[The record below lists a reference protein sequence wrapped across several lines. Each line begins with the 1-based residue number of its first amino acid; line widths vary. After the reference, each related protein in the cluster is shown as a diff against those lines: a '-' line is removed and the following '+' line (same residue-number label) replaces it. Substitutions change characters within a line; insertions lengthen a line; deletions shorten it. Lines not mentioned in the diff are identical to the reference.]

1 MSSKRRGFSSF
12 KLSNLLSRFGTTLR
26 RSARWKSRL
35 KRFPSV
41 QSARPAQRN
50 GTERRGTDQTGQTRG
65 EAALTDQ
72 FSIITTLVTGFGLA
86 LVFGWLAERFLK
98 TPTLVGYII
107 AGVSVGLFPLLPN
120 VDRVVT
126 EQFAEIGV
134 MLLMFGV
141 GLHFSVADLVKV
153 KGVAVTGAML
163 QMAASGAAGTAV
175 ALLAWDWALP
185 NAIVFGMTL
194 SCASTVVVMK
204 ALELHKLSV
213 TPSGQVAIGWLV
225 VQDLVTV
232 FIMVCLP
239 LVAQVTQGEGPVD
252 PRLIV
257 ISLSKT
263 LLGVAVFV
271 AGMLIVGKRL
281 FPWILQRVAL
291 SGSRELFTLCVLA
304 IAIGIAYG
312 AGAIF
317 NVSYALGAFFAG
329 MVMRESSFAHRA
341 ARNCLPL
348 QDAFSVLFFIS
359 VGLMLDPY
367 VFVNEPW
374 AVIAVMLI
382 IMCITS
388 SVTAALVLLLGWPL
402 DTALVMGACVSQLG
416 EFSFILCGQGIA
428 LGIATPGTMSIV
440 VAASIL
446 TIALNPLMFTAIPH
460 VRKLLVSRRP
470 FFARMAERVS
480 PLASVEPKT
489 IKGHVLI
496 AGVNEVVL
504 ALLPRLEARGIDF
517 TCFVMSDTTAAVVDS
532 YKHGSAIVGNPSD
545 PALLVQGHLVDA
557 EVLVLPSSDM
567 VLNKTV
573 FAAARELKHDCRII
587 VRVAS
592 PENLR
597 AVPSDEHT
605 RILND
610 TQIASESL
618 GEAVADVFGIGAQVR
633 HEKAVARGEAT
644 NDIDEDEGAAIIAQ
658 ARAEAAASAARHA
671 ARNPSRRSIFDGIRE
686 KMAKR
691 REEKA
696 RAKAAVKAAQATQA
710 AEGGEAADAAFDA
723 SAVPEAQK
731 PSFFSG
737 MKDKIVGL
745 RVKQRIADLKVKEKI
760 ADLNVKE
767 KLDNLN
773 VKERIENLDVK
784 GRIERLDVKG
794 RIENLNLKDKMD
806 KIKGVDYKK
815 WMPSFGKSAAAGAAG
830 AAAAEAAQTAEAA
843 EKAETAEAA
852 QPVQAESAAPAAAPV
867 DIQPEVVQPESAVE
881 EERTTEVQ
889 AAVVSEP
896 SVKDVPASDAPAD
909 APAEA
914 ASEEAKPAVT
924 DDVKKTE
931 Q

>member
-1 MSSKRRGFSSF
+1 M
-12 KLSNLLSRFGTTLR
+12 
-26 RSARWKSRL
+26 
-35 KRFPSV
+35 
-41 QSARPAQRN
+41 
-50 GTERRGTDQTGQTRG
+50 
-65 EAALTDQ
+65 TDQ

-428 LGIATPGTMSIV
+428 LGIATSGTMSIV

-460 VRKLLVSRRP
+460 VRNLLVSRRP

-587 VRVAS
+587 VRVAN

-644 NDIDEDEGAAIIAQ
+644 NDVDEDEGAVLIAQ

-671 ARNPSRRSIFDGIRE
+671 ARNTSRRSIFDGIRE

-889 AAVVSEP
+889 AVVVSEP

>member
-1 MSSKRRGFSSF
+1 M
-12 KLSNLLSRFGTTLR
+12 
-26 RSARWKSRL
+26 
-35 KRFPSV
+35 
-41 QSARPAQRN
+41 
-50 GTERRGTDQTGQTRG
+50 
-65 EAALTDQ
+65 TDQ

-428 LGIATPGTMSIV
+428 LGIATSGTMSIV

-460 VRKLLVSRRP
+460 VRNLLVSRRP

-587 VRVAS
+587 VRVAN

-644 NDIDEDEGAAIIAQ
+644 NDVDEDEGAAIIAQ

-671 ARNPSRRSIFDGIRE
+671 ARNTSRRSIFDGIRE

-843 EKAETAEAA
+843 EKAETAEVA

>member
-1 MSSKRRGFSSF
+1 
-12 KLSNLLSRFGTTLR
+12 
-26 RSARWKSRL
+26 
-35 KRFPSV
+35 
-41 QSARPAQRN
+41 
-50 GTERRGTDQTGQTRG
+50 
-65 EAALTDQ
+65 LTDQ

-428 LGIATPGTMSIV
+428 LGIATSGTMSIV

-460 VRKLLVSRRP
+460 VRNLLVSRRP

-496 AGVNEVVL
+496 ASVNEVVL

-587 VRVAS
+587 VRVAN

-644 NDIDEDEGAAIIAQ
+644 NDVDEDEGAAIIAQ

-671 ARNPSRRSIFDGIRE
+671 ARNTSRRSIFDGIRE

>member
-1 MSSKRRGFSSF
+1 M
-12 KLSNLLSRFGTTLR
+12 
-26 RSARWKSRL
+26 
-35 KRFPSV
+35 
-41 QSARPAQRN
+41 
-50 GTERRGTDQTGQTRG
+50 
-65 EAALTDQ
+65 TDQ

-98 TPTLVGYII
+98 TPALVGYII

-263 LLGVAVFV
+263 LLSVAVFV
-271 AGMLIVGKRL
+271 AGMFIVGKRL

-644 NDIDEDEGAAIIAQ
+644 NDVDEDEGAVLIAQ

-671 ARNPSRRSIFDGIRE
+671 ARNASRHSILDGIRE

-696 RAKAAVKAAQATQA
+696 RAKAAAQAAQAA
-710 AEGGEAADAAFDA
+710 
-723 SAVPEAQK
+723 EAQK
-731 PSFFSG
+731 PSFSSG

-745 RVKQRIADLKVKEKI
+745 SVKQRIADLKVKEKI

-767 KLDNLN
+767 KID
-773 VKERIENLDVK
+773 NLDVK
-784 GRIERLDVKG
+784 GRIEKLD
-794 RIENLNLKDKMD
+794 LKDKMD

-815 WMPSFGKSAAAGAAG
+815 WMPSFGKSAAAGTAVD
-830 AAAAEAAQTAEAA
+830 EAAQTAEAA
-843 EKAETAEAA
+843 EVAETAK
-852 QPVQAESAAPAAAPV
+852 PVQAESAAPA
-867 DIQPEVVQPESAVE
+867 VVQPEAAQSKITVE
-881 EERTTEVQ
+881 EARASVPEIPVVE
-889 AAVVSEP
+889 AVVSEA
-896 SVKDVPASDAPAD
+896 SVKDVSEAD
-909 APAEA
+909 AS
-914 ASEEAKPAVT
+914 SEEAT
-924 DDVKKTE
+924 DGGHKGE
-931 Q
+931 

>member
-1 MSSKRRGFSSF
+1 M
-12 KLSNLLSRFGTTLR
+12 
-26 RSARWKSRL
+26 
-35 KRFPSV
+35 
-41 QSARPAQRN
+41 
-50 GTERRGTDQTGQTRG
+50 
-65 EAALTDQ
+65 TDQ

-428 LGIATPGTMSIV
+428 LGIATSGTMSIV

-460 VRKLLVSRRP
+460 VRNLLVSRRP

-587 VRVAS
+587 VRVAN

-644 NDIDEDEGAAIIAQ
+644 NDVDEDEGAAIIAQ

-671 ARNPSRRSIFDGIRE
+671 ARNTSRRSIFDGIRE

>member
-1 MSSKRRGFSSF
+1 M
-12 KLSNLLSRFGTTLR
+12 
-26 RSARWKSRL
+26 
-35 KRFPSV
+35 
-41 QSARPAQRN
+41 
-50 GTERRGTDQTGQTRG
+50 
-65 EAALTDQ
+65 TDQ

-98 TPTLVGYII
+98 TPTLVGYTI

-428 LGIATPGTMSIV
+428 LGIATSGTMSIV

-460 VRKLLVSRRP
+460 VRNLLVSRRP

-496 AGVNEVVL
+496 ASVNEVVL

-587 VRVAS
+587 VRVAN

-644 NDIDEDEGAAIIAQ
+644 NDVDEDEGAAIIAQ

-671 ARNPSRRSIFDGIRE
+671 ARNTSRRSIFDGIRE

>member
-1 MSSKRRGFSSF
+1 M
-12 KLSNLLSRFGTTLR
+12 
-26 RSARWKSRL
+26 
-35 KRFPSV
+35 
-41 QSARPAQRN
+41 
-50 GTERRGTDQTGQTRG
+50 
-65 EAALTDQ
+65 TDQ

-460 VRKLLVSRRP
+460 VRNLLVSRRP

-587 VRVAS
+587 VRVAN

-644 NDIDEDEGAAIIAQ
+644 NDVDEDEGAAIIAQ

-671 ARNPSRRSIFDGIRE
+671 ARNTSRRSIFDGIRE

-760 ADLNVKE
+760 AD
-767 KLDNLN
+767 LN

-889 AAVVSEP
+889 VAVVSEP

>member
-1 MSSKRRGFSSF
+1 M
-12 KLSNLLSRFGTTLR
+12 
-26 RSARWKSRL
+26 
-35 KRFPSV
+35 
-41 QSARPAQRN
+41 
-50 GTERRGTDQTGQTRG
+50 
-65 EAALTDQ
+65 TDQ

-428 LGIATPGTMSIV
+428 LGIATSGTMSIV

-460 VRKLLVSRRP
+460 VRNLLVSRRP

-587 VRVAS
+587 VRVAN

-644 NDIDEDEGAAIIAQ
+644 NDVDEDEGAAIIAQ

-671 ARNPSRRSIFDGIRE
+671 ARNTSRRSIFYGIRE

-767 KLDNLN
+767 
-773 VKERIENLDVK
+773 RIENLDVK
-784 GRIERLDVKG
+784 SRIERLDVKG

-852 QPVQAESAAPAAAPV
+852 QPVQAESAAPTAAPV
-867 DIQPEVVQPESAVE
+867 DVQPEVVQPESAVE

>member
-1 MSSKRRGFSSF
+1 M
-12 KLSNLLSRFGTTLR
+12 
-26 RSARWKSRL
+26 
-35 KRFPSV
+35 
-41 QSARPAQRN
+41 
-50 GTERRGTDQTGQTRG
+50 
-65 EAALTDQ
+65 TDQ

-98 TPTLVGYII
+98 TPALVGYII

-204 ALELHKLSV
+204 ALELRKLSV

-239 LVAQVTQGEGPVD
+239 LVAEVTQGEGPVD

-263 LLGVAVFV
+263 LLSVAVFV
-271 AGMLIVGKRL
+271 AGMFIVGKRL

-460 VRKLLVSRRP
+460 VRNLLVSRRP

-597 AVPSDEHT
+597 VVPSDEHT

-644 NDIDEDEGAAIIAQ
+644 NDVDEDEGAVLIAQ

-671 ARNPSRRSIFDGIRE
+671 ARNASRHSIFDGIRE

-696 RAKAAVKAAQATQA
+696 RAKAAAQAAQAA
-710 AEGGEAADAAFDA
+710 
-723 SAVPEAQK
+723 EAQK
-731 PSFFSG
+731 PSFSSG

-745 RVKQRIADLKVKEKI
+745 SVKQRIADLKVKEKI

-767 KLDNLN
+767 KID
-773 VKERIENLDVK
+773 NLDVK
-784 GRIERLDVKG
+784 GRIEKLD
-794 RIENLNLKDKMD
+794 LKDKMD

-815 WMPSFGKSAAAGAAG
+815 WMPSFGKSAAAGTAV
-830 AAAAEAAQTAEAA
+830 AEAAQTAEAA
-843 EKAETAEAA
+843 EVAETAK
-852 QPVQAESAAPAAAPV
+852 PVQAESAAPA
-867 DIQPEVVQPESAVE
+867 VVQPEAAQSKIAVE
-881 EERTTEVQ
+881 EARASVPEIPVVE
-889 AAVVSEP
+889 AVVSEA
-896 SVKDVPASDAPAD
+896 SVKDVSEAD
-909 APAEA
+909 AS
-914 ASEEAKPAVT
+914 SEEAT
-924 DDVKKTE
+924 DGGHKGE
-931 Q
+931 

>member
-1 MSSKRRGFSSF
+1 M
-12 KLSNLLSRFGTTLR
+12 
-26 RSARWKSRL
+26 
-35 KRFPSV
+35 
-41 QSARPAQRN
+41 
-50 GTERRGTDQTGQTRG
+50 
-65 EAALTDQ
+65 TDQ

-213 TPSGQVAIGWLV
+213 TPSGQLAIGWLV

-428 LGIATPGTMSIV
+428 LGIATSGTMSIV

-460 VRKLLVSRRP
+460 VRNLLVSRRP

-587 VRVAS
+587 VRVAN

-644 NDIDEDEGAAIIAQ
+644 NDVDEDEGAAIIAQ

-671 ARNPSRRSIFDGIRE
+671 ARNTSRRSIFDGIRE

>member
-1 MSSKRRGFSSF
+1 M
-12 KLSNLLSRFGTTLR
+12 
-26 RSARWKSRL
+26 
-35 KRFPSV
+35 
-41 QSARPAQRN
+41 
-50 GTERRGTDQTGQTRG
+50 
-65 EAALTDQ
+65 TDQ

-204 ALELHKLSV
+204 ALELRKLSV

-428 LGIATPGTMSIV
+428 LGIATSGTMSIV

-460 VRKLLVSRRP
+460 VRNLLVSRRP

-587 VRVAS
+587 VRVAN

-644 NDIDEDEGAAIIAQ
+644 NDVDEDEGAAIIAQ

-671 ARNPSRRSIFDGIRE
+671 ARNTSRRSIFDGIRE

-760 ADLNVKE
+760 AD
-767 KLDNLN
+767 LN

-867 DIQPEVVQPESAVE
+867 DIQPESAVE

>member
-1 MSSKRRGFSSF
+1 M
-12 KLSNLLSRFGTTLR
+12 
-26 RSARWKSRL
+26 
-35 KRFPSV
+35 
-41 QSARPAQRN
+41 
-50 GTERRGTDQTGQTRG
+50 
-65 EAALTDQ
+65 TDQ

-428 LGIATPGTMSIV
+428 LGIATSGTMSIV

-460 VRKLLVSRRP
+460 VRNLLVSRRP

-644 NDIDEDEGAAIIAQ
+644 NDVDEDEGAAIIAQ

-671 ARNPSRRSIFDGIRE
+671 ARNASRHSIFDGIRE

-696 RAKAAVKAAQATQA
+696 RAKAAVKAAKAAQAVEA
-710 AEGGEAADAAFDA
+710 GDAGVAGEAASDA
-723 SAVPEAQK
+723 SAAPEAQK

-737 MKDKIVGL
+737 MKDRIIGL

-760 ADLNVKE
+760 
-767 KLDNLN
+767 
-773 VKERIENLDVK
+773 ENLDVK
-784 GRIERLDVKG
+784 GRIERLDVKS

-867 DIQPEVVQPESAVE
+867 DVQPEVVQSEAAQSESTVE

-889 AAVVSEP
+889 APAVSES

-909 APAEA
+909 ASAEA
-914 ASEEAKPAVT
+914 ASEEAKPALT
-924 DDVKKTE
+924 DDLKKTE

>member
-1 MSSKRRGFSSF
+1 M
-12 KLSNLLSRFGTTLR
+12 
-26 RSARWKSRL
+26 
-35 KRFPSV
+35 
-41 QSARPAQRN
+41 
-50 GTERRGTDQTGQTRG
+50 
-65 EAALTDQ
+65 TDQ

-98 TPTLVGYII
+98 TPALVGYII

-163 QMAASGAAGTAV
+163 QMAASGAAGTVV
-175 ALLAWDWALP
+175 ALLAWDWVLP

-204 ALELHKLSV
+204 ALELRKLSV

-263 LLGVAVFV
+263 LLSVAVFV
-271 AGMLIVGKRL
+271 AGMFIVGKRL

-382 IMCITS
+382 IICITS

-460 VRKLLVSRRP
+460 VRNLLVSRRP

-644 NDIDEDEGAAIIAQ
+644 NDVDEDEGAVLIAQ

-671 ARNPSRRSIFDGIRE
+671 ARNASRHSILDGIRE

-696 RAKAAVKAAQATQA
+696 RAKAAAQAAQA
-710 AEGGEAADAAFDA
+710 G
-723 SAVPEAQK
+723 EAQK
-731 PSFFSG
+731 PSFSSG

-745 RVKQRIADLKVKEKI
+745 SVKQRIADLKVKEKI

-767 KLDNLN
+767 KID
-773 VKERIENLDVK
+773 NLDVK
-784 GRIERLDVKG
+784 GRIEKLD
-794 RIENLNLKDKMD
+794 LKDKMD

-815 WMPSFGKSAAAGAAG
+815 WMPSFGKSAAAGTAV
-830 AAAAEAAQTAEAA
+830 AEAAQTAEAA
-843 EKAETAEAA
+843 EVAETAK
-852 QPVQAESAAPAAAPV
+852 PVQAESAAPA
-867 DIQPEVVQPESAVE
+867 VVQSEAAQSKIAVE
-881 EERTTEVQ
+881 EARASVPEIPVVE
-889 AAVVSEP
+889 AVVSEA
-896 SVKDVPASDAPAD
+896 SVKDVSEAD
-909 APAEA
+909 AS
-914 ASEEAKPAVT
+914 SEEAT
-924 DDVKKTE
+924 DGGHKGE
-931 Q
+931 

>member
-1 MSSKRRGFSSF
+1 M
-12 KLSNLLSRFGTTLR
+12 
-26 RSARWKSRL
+26 
-35 KRFPSV
+35 
-41 QSARPAQRN
+41 
-50 GTERRGTDQTGQTRG
+50 
-65 EAALTDQ
+65 TDQ

-428 LGIATPGTMSIV
+428 LGIATSGTMSIV

-460 VRKLLVSRRP
+460 VRNLLVSRRP

-587 VRVAS
+587 VRVAN

-644 NDIDEDEGAAIIAQ
+644 NDVDEDEGAAIIAQ
-658 ARAEAAASAARHA
+658 ARAEADASAARHA
-671 ARNPSRRSIFDGIRE
+671 ARNTSRRSIFDGIRE

-815 WMPSFGKSAAAGAAG
+815 WMPSFGKSAAAGAA
-830 AAAAEAAQTAEAA
+830 AAAEAAQTAEAA

>member
-1 MSSKRRGFSSF
+1 M
-12 KLSNLLSRFGTTLR
+12 
-26 RSARWKSRL
+26 
-35 KRFPSV
+35 
-41 QSARPAQRN
+41 
-50 GTERRGTDQTGQTRG
+50 
-65 EAALTDQ
+65 TDQ

-428 LGIATPGTMSIV
+428 LGIATSGTMSIV

-460 VRKLLVSRRP
+460 VRNLLVSRRP

-671 ARNPSRRSIFDGIRE
+671 ARNASRHSIFDGIRE

-696 RAKAAVKAAQATQA
+696 RAKAAVKAAKAAQAVEA
-710 AEGGEAADAAFDA
+710 GDAGVAGEAASDA
-723 SAVPEAQK
+723 SAAPEAQK

-737 MKDKIVGL
+737 MKDRIIGL

-760 ADLNVKE
+760 
-767 KLDNLN
+767 
-773 VKERIENLDVK
+773 ENLDVK
-784 GRIERLDVKG
+784 GRIERLDVKS

-843 EKAETAEAA
+843 EKAEAAEAA

-867 DIQPEVVQPESAVE
+867 DVQPEVVQSEAAQSESTVE

-889 AAVVSEP
+889 APAVSES

-909 APAEA
+909 ASAEA

>member
-1 MSSKRRGFSSF
+1 M
-12 KLSNLLSRFGTTLR
+12 
-26 RSARWKSRL
+26 
-35 KRFPSV
+35 
-41 QSARPAQRN
+41 
-50 GTERRGTDQTGQTRG
+50 
-65 EAALTDQ
+65 TDQ

-460 VRKLLVSRRP
+460 VRNLLVSRRP

-587 VRVAS
+587 VRVAN

-644 NDIDEDEGAAIIAQ
+644 NDVDEDEGAAIIAQ

-671 ARNPSRRSIFDGIRE
+671 ARNTSRRSIFDGIRE

>member
-1 MSSKRRGFSSF
+1 M
-12 KLSNLLSRFGTTLR
+12 
-26 RSARWKSRL
+26 
-35 KRFPSV
+35 
-41 QSARPAQRN
+41 
-50 GTERRGTDQTGQTRG
+50 
-65 EAALTDQ
+65 TDQ

-428 LGIATPGTMSIV
+428 LGIATSGTMSIV

-460 VRKLLVSRRP
+460 VRNLLVSRRP

-587 VRVAS
+587 VRVAN

-644 NDIDEDEGAAIIAQ
+644 NDVDEDEGAAIIAQ

-671 ARNPSRRSIFDGIRE
+671 ARNASRHSIFDGIRE
-686 KMAKR
+686 KMAK
-691 REEKA
+691 
-696 RAKAAVKAAQATQA
+696 AAVKAAKAAQAVEA
-710 AEGGEAADAAFDA
+710 GDAGVAGEAASDA
-723 SAVPEAQK
+723 SAAPEAQK

-737 MKDKIVGL
+737 MKDRIIGL
-745 RVKQRIADLKVKEKI
+745 RVKQRIADLKVKEK
-760 ADLNVKE
+760 
-767 KLDNLN
+767 
-773 VKERIENLDVK
+773 IENLDVK

-843 EKAETAEAA
+843 EKAEAAEAA

-867 DIQPEVVQPESAVE
+867 DVQPEVVQSEAAQSESTVE

-889 AAVVSEP
+889 APAVSES

-909 APAEA
+909 ASAEA

>member
-1 MSSKRRGFSSF
+1 M
-12 KLSNLLSRFGTTLR
+12 
-26 RSARWKSRL
+26 
-35 KRFPSV
+35 
-41 QSARPAQRN
+41 
-50 GTERRGTDQTGQTRG
+50 
-65 EAALTDQ
+65 TDQ

-460 VRKLLVSRRP
+460 VRNLLVSRRP

-671 ARNPSRRSIFDGIRE
+671 ARNASRHSIFDGIRE

-696 RAKAAVKAAQATQA
+696 RAKAAVKAAKAAQAVEA
-710 AEGGEAADAAFDA
+710 GDAGVAGEAASDA
-723 SAVPEAQK
+723 SAAPEAQK

-737 MKDKIVGL
+737 MKDRIIGL

-760 ADLNVKE
+760 
-767 KLDNLN
+767 
-773 VKERIENLDVK
+773 ENLDVK
-784 GRIERLDVKG
+784 GRIERLDVKS

-843 EKAETAEAA
+843 EKAEAAEAA

-867 DIQPEVVQPESAVE
+867 DVQPEVVQSEAAQSESTVE

-889 AAVVSEP
+889 APAVSES

-909 APAEA
+909 ASAEA

>member
-1 MSSKRRGFSSF
+1 M
-12 KLSNLLSRFGTTLR
+12 
-26 RSARWKSRL
+26 
-35 KRFPSV
+35 
-41 QSARPAQRN
+41 
-50 GTERRGTDQTGQTRG
+50 
-65 EAALTDQ
+65 TDQ

-98 TPTLVGYII
+98 TPALVGYII

-120 VDRVVT
+120 VDRGVT

-204 ALELHKLSV
+204 ALELRKLSV

-239 LVAQVTQGEGPVD
+239 LVAEVTQGEGPVD

-263 LLGVAVFV
+263 LLSVAVFV
-271 AGMLIVGKRL
+271 AGMFIVGKRL

-460 VRKLLVSRRP
+460 VRNLLVSRRP

-597 AVPSDEHT
+597 VVPSDEHT

-644 NDIDEDEGAAIIAQ
+644 NDVDEDEGAVLIAQ

-671 ARNPSRRSIFDGIRE
+671 ARNASRHSILDGIRE

-696 RAKAAVKAAQATQA
+696 RAKAAAQAAQAA
-710 AEGGEAADAAFDA
+710 
-723 SAVPEAQK
+723 EAQK
-731 PSFFSG
+731 PSFSSG

-745 RVKQRIADLKVKEKI
+745 SVKQRIADLKVKEKI

-767 KLDNLN
+767 KID
-773 VKERIENLDVK
+773 NLDVK
-784 GRIERLDVKG
+784 GRIEKLD
-794 RIENLNLKDKMD
+794 LKDKMD

-815 WMPSFGKSAAAGAAG
+815 WMPSFGKSAAAGTAV
-830 AAAAEAAQTAEAA
+830 AEAAQTAEAA
-843 EKAETAEAA
+843 EVAETAK
-852 QPVQAESAAPAAAPV
+852 PVQAESAAPA
-867 DIQPEVVQPESAVE
+867 VVQPEAAQSKIAVE
-881 EERTTEVQ
+881 EARASVPEIPVVE
-889 AAVVSEP
+889 AVVSEA
-896 SVKDVPASDAPAD
+896 SVKDVSEAD
-909 APAEA
+909 AS
-914 ASEEAKPAVT
+914 SEEAT
-924 DDVKKTE
+924 DGGHE
-931 Q
+931 

>member
-26 RSARWKSRL
+26 RSARWKSKL
-35 KRFPSV
+35 KHFPSV

-163 QMAASGAAGTAV
+163 QMAASGAAGTVV

-460 VRKLLVSRRP
+460 VRNLLVSRRP

-587 VRVAS
+587 VRVAN

-644 NDIDEDEGAAIIAQ
+644 NDVDEDEGAAIIAQ

-671 ARNPSRRSIFDGIRE
+671 ARNTSRRSIFDGIRE

-696 RAKAAVKAAQATQA
+696 RAKAAVKAAVKAAQATQA

-767 KLDNLN
+767 
-773 VKERIENLDVK
+773 RIENLDVK
-784 GRIERLDVKG
+784 SRIERLDVKG

-867 DIQPEVVQPESAVE
+867 DVQPEVVQPESAVE

>member
-1 MSSKRRGFSSF
+1 M
-12 KLSNLLSRFGTTLR
+12 
-26 RSARWKSRL
+26 
-35 KRFPSV
+35 
-41 QSARPAQRN
+41 
-50 GTERRGTDQTGQTRG
+50 
-65 EAALTDQ
+65 TDQ

-428 LGIATPGTMSIV
+428 LGIATSGTMSIV

-460 VRKLLVSRRP
+460 VRNLLVSRRP

-644 NDIDEDEGAAIIAQ
+644 NDVDEDEGAAIIAQ

-671 ARNPSRRSIFDGIRE
+671 ARNASRHSIFDGIRE

-696 RAKAAVKAAQATQA
+696 RAKAAVKAAKAAQAVEA
-710 AEGGEAADAAFDA
+710 GDAGVAGEAASDA
-723 SAVPEAQK
+723 SAAPEAQK

-737 MKDKIVGL
+737 MKDWIIGL

-760 ADLNVKE
+760 
-767 KLDNLN
+767 
-773 VKERIENLDVK
+773 ENLDVK
-784 GRIERLDVKG
+784 GRIERLDVKS

-843 EKAETAEAA
+843 EKAEAAEAA

-867 DIQPEVVQPESAVE
+867 DVQPEVVQSEAAQSESTVE

-889 AAVVSEP
+889 APAVSES

-909 APAEA
+909 ASAEA

>member
-1 MSSKRRGFSSF
+1 M
-12 KLSNLLSRFGTTLR
+12 
-26 RSARWKSRL
+26 
-35 KRFPSV
+35 
-41 QSARPAQRN
+41 
-50 GTERRGTDQTGQTRG
+50 
-65 EAALTDQ
+65 TDQ

-134 MLLMFGV
+134 MLLMFGA

-428 LGIATPGTMSIV
+428 LGIATSGTMSIV

-460 VRKLLVSRRP
+460 VRNLLVSRRP

-644 NDIDEDEGAAIIAQ
+644 NDVDEDEGAAIIAQ

-671 ARNPSRRSIFDGIRE
+671 ARNASRHSIFDGSRE
-686 KMAKR
+686 MMAKR

-696 RAKAAVKAAQATQA
+696 RAKAAVKAAKAAQAVEA
-710 AEGGEAADAAFDA
+710 GDAGVAGEAASDA
-723 SAVPEAQK
+723 SAAPEAQK

-737 MKDKIVGL
+737 MKDRIIGL

-760 ADLNVKE
+760 
-767 KLDNLN
+767 
-773 VKERIENLDVK
+773 ENLDVK
-784 GRIERLDVKG
+784 GRIERLDVKS

-896 SVKDVPASDAPAD
+896 SVKNVPASDAPAD

>member
-1 MSSKRRGFSSF
+1 M
-12 KLSNLLSRFGTTLR
+12 
-26 RSARWKSRL
+26 
-35 KRFPSV
+35 
-41 QSARPAQRN
+41 
-50 GTERRGTDQTGQTRG
+50 
-65 EAALTDQ
+65 TDQ

-98 TPTLVGYII
+98 TPALVGYII

-204 ALELHKLSV
+204 ALELRKLSV

-239 LVAQVTQGEGPVD
+239 LVAEVTQGEGPVD

-263 LLGVAVFV
+263 LLSVAVFV
-271 AGMLIVGKRL
+271 AGMFIVGKRL

-416 EFSFILCGQGIA
+416 EFSFILCSQGIA

-460 VRKLLVSRRP
+460 VRNLLVSRRP

-597 AVPSDEHT
+597 VVPSDEHT

-644 NDIDEDEGAAIIAQ
+644 NDVDEDEGAVLIAQ

-671 ARNPSRRSIFDGIRE
+671 ARNASRHSILDGIRE

-696 RAKAAVKAAQATQA
+696 RAKAAAQAAQAA
-710 AEGGEAADAAFDA
+710 
-723 SAVPEAQK
+723 EAQK
-731 PSFFSG
+731 PSFSSG

-745 RVKQRIADLKVKEKI
+745 SVKQRIADLKVKEKIADLKVKEKI

-767 KLDNLN
+767 KID
-773 VKERIENLDVK
+773 NLDVK
-784 GRIERLDVKG
+784 GRIEKLD
-794 RIENLNLKDKMD
+794 LKDKMD

-815 WMPSFGKSAAAGAAG
+815 WMPSFGKSAAAGTAV
-830 AAAAEAAQTAEAA
+830 AEAAQTAEAA
-843 EKAETAEAA
+843 EVAETAK
-852 QPVQAESAAPAAAPV
+852 PVQTESAAPA
-867 DIQPEVVQPESAVE
+867 VVQPEAAQSKIAVE
-881 EERTTEVQ
+881 EARASVPEIPVVE
-889 AAVVSEP
+889 AVVSEA
-896 SVKDVPASDAPAD
+896 SVKDVSEAD
-909 APAEA
+909 AS
-914 ASEEAKPAVT
+914 SEEAT
-924 DDVKKTE
+924 DGGHKGE
-931 Q
+931 

>member
-1 MSSKRRGFSSF
+1 M
-12 KLSNLLSRFGTTLR
+12 
-26 RSARWKSRL
+26 
-35 KRFPSV
+35 
-41 QSARPAQRN
+41 
-50 GTERRGTDQTGQTRG
+50 
-65 EAALTDQ
+65 TDQ

-98 TPTLVGYII
+98 TPALVGYII

-204 ALELHKLSV
+204 ALELRKLSV

-239 LVAQVTQGEGPVD
+239 LVAEVTQGEGPVD

-263 LLGVAVFV
+263 LLSVAVFV
-271 AGMLIVGKRL
+271 AGMFIVGKRL

-460 VRKLLVSRRP
+460 VRNLLVSRRP

-597 AVPSDEHT
+597 VVPSDEHT

-644 NDIDEDEGAAIIAQ
+644 NDVDEDEGAVLIAQ

-671 ARNPSRRSIFDGIRE
+671 ARNASRHSILDGIRE

-696 RAKAAVKAAQATQA
+696 RAKAAAQAAQAA
-710 AEGGEAADAAFDA
+710 
-723 SAVPEAQK
+723 EAQK
-731 PSFFSG
+731 PSFSSG

-745 RVKQRIADLKVKEKI
+745 SVKQRIADLKVKEKI

-767 KLDNLN
+767 KID
-773 VKERIENLDVK
+773 NLDVK
-784 GRIERLDVKG
+784 GRIEKLD
-794 RIENLNLKDKMD
+794 LKDKMD

-815 WMPSFGKSAAAGAAG
+815 SFGKSAAAGTAV
-830 AAAAEAAQTAEAA
+830 AEAAQTAEAA
-843 EKAETAEAA
+843 EVAETAK
-852 QPVQAESAAPAAAPV
+852 PVQAESAAPA
-867 DIQPEVVQPESAVE
+867 VVQPEAAQSKIAVE
-881 EERTTEVQ
+881 EARASVPEIPVVE
-889 AAVVSEP
+889 AVVSEA
-896 SVKDVPASDAPAD
+896 SVKDVSEAD
-909 APAEA
+909 AS
-914 ASEEAKPAVT
+914 SEEAT
-924 DDVKKTE
+924 DGGHKGE
-931 Q
+931 

>member
-1 MSSKRRGFSSF
+1 M
-12 KLSNLLSRFGTTLR
+12 
-26 RSARWKSRL
+26 
-35 KRFPSV
+35 
-41 QSARPAQRN
+41 
-50 GTERRGTDQTGQTRG
+50 
-65 EAALTDQ
+65 TDQ

-428 LGIATPGTMSIV
+428 LGIATSGTMSIV

-460 VRKLLVSRRP
+460 VRNLLVSRRP

-496 AGVNEVVL
+496 ASVNEVVL

-587 VRVAS
+587 VRVAN

-644 NDIDEDEGAAIIAQ
+644 NDVDEDEGAVIIAQ

-671 ARNPSRRSIFDGIRE
+671 ARNTSRRSIFDGIRE

>member
-1 MSSKRRGFSSF
+1 M
-12 KLSNLLSRFGTTLR
+12 
-26 RSARWKSRL
+26 
-35 KRFPSV
+35 
-41 QSARPAQRN
+41 
-50 GTERRGTDQTGQTRG
+50 
-65 EAALTDQ
+65 TDQ
-72 FSIITTLVTGFGLA
+72 FSIIITLVTGFGLA

-428 LGIATPGTMSIV
+428 LGIATSGTMSIV

-460 VRKLLVSRRP
+460 VRNLLVSRRP

-644 NDIDEDEGAAIIAQ
+644 NDVDEDEGAAIIAQ

-671 ARNPSRRSIFDGIRE
+671 ARNASRHSIFDGIRE

-696 RAKAAVKAAQATQA
+696 RAKAAVKAAKAAQAVEA
-710 AEGGEAADAAFDA
+710 GDAGVAGEAASDA
-723 SAVPEAQK
+723 SAAPEAQK

-737 MKDKIVGL
+737 MKDRIIGL

-760 ADLNVKE
+760 
-767 KLDNLN
+767 
-773 VKERIENLDVK
+773 ENLDVK
-784 GRIERLDVKG
+784 GRIERLDVKS

-843 EKAETAEAA
+843 EKAEAAEAA

-867 DIQPEVVQPESAVE
+867 DVQPEVVQSEAAQSESTVE

-889 AAVVSEP
+889 APAVSES

-909 APAEA
+909 ASAEA

>member
-1 MSSKRRGFSSF
+1 M
-12 KLSNLLSRFGTTLR
+12 
-26 RSARWKSRL
+26 
-35 KRFPSV
+35 
-41 QSARPAQRN
+41 
-50 GTERRGTDQTGQTRG
+50 
-65 EAALTDQ
+65 TDQ

-204 ALELHKLSV
+204 ALELRKLSV

-460 VRKLLVSRRP
+460 VRNLLVSRRP

-587 VRVAS
+587 VRVAN

-644 NDIDEDEGAAIIAQ
+644 NDVDEDEGAAIIAQ

-671 ARNPSRRSIFDGIRE
+671 ARNTSRRSIFDGIRE

>member
-1 MSSKRRGFSSF
+1 M
-12 KLSNLLSRFGTTLR
+12 
-26 RSARWKSRL
+26 
-35 KRFPSV
+35 
-41 QSARPAQRN
+41 
-50 GTERRGTDQTGQTRG
+50 
-65 EAALTDQ
+65 TDQ

-428 LGIATPGTMSIV
+428 LGIATSGTMSIV

-460 VRKLLVSRRP
+460 VRNLLVSRRP

-504 ALLPRLEARGIDF
+504 ALLPRLEVRGIDF

-644 NDIDEDEGAAIIAQ
+644 NDVDEDEGAAIIAQ

-671 ARNPSRRSIFDGIRE
+671 ARNASRHSIFDGIRE

-696 RAKAAVKAAQATQA
+696 RAKAAVKAAKAAQAVEA
-710 AEGGEAADAAFDA
+710 GDAGVAGEAASDA
-723 SAVPEAQK
+723 SAAPEAQK

-737 MKDKIVGL
+737 MKDRIIGL

-760 ADLNVKE
+760 
-767 KLDNLN
+767 
-773 VKERIENLDVK
+773 ENLDVK
-784 GRIERLDVKG
+784 GRIERLDVKS

-843 EKAETAEAA
+843 EKAEAA

-867 DIQPEVVQPESAVE
+867 DVQPEVVQSEAAQSESTVE

-889 AAVVSEP
+889 APAVSES

-909 APAEA
+909 ASAEA

>member
-1 MSSKRRGFSSF
+1 M
-12 KLSNLLSRFGTTLR
+12 
-26 RSARWKSRL
+26 
-35 KRFPSV
+35 
-41 QSARPAQRN
+41 
-50 GTERRGTDQTGQTRG
+50 
-65 EAALTDQ
+65 TDQ

-134 MLLMFGV
+134 MLQMFGV

-428 LGIATPGTMSIV
+428 LGIATSGTMSIV

-460 VRKLLVSRRP
+460 VRNLLVSRRP

-644 NDIDEDEGAAIIAQ
+644 NDVDEDEGAAIIAQ

-671 ARNPSRRSIFDGIRE
+671 ARNASRHSIFDGIRE

-696 RAKAAVKAAQATQA
+696 RAKAAVKAAKAAQAVEA
-710 AEGGEAADAAFDA
+710 GDAGVAGEAASDA
-723 SAVPEAQK
+723 SAAPEAQK

-737 MKDKIVGL
+737 MKDRIIGL

-760 ADLNVKE
+760 
-767 KLDNLN
+767 
-773 VKERIENLDVK
+773 ENLDVK
-784 GRIERLDVKG
+784 GRIERLDVKS

-843 EKAETAEAA
+843 EKAEAAEAA

-867 DIQPEVVQPESAVE
+867 DVQPEVVQSEAAQSESTVE

-889 AAVVSEP
+889 APAVSES

-909 APAEA
+909 ASAEA

>member
-1 MSSKRRGFSSF
+1 M
-12 KLSNLLSRFGTTLR
+12 
-26 RSARWKSRL
+26 
-35 KRFPSV
+35 
-41 QSARPAQRN
+41 
-50 GTERRGTDQTGQTRG
+50 
-65 EAALTDQ
+65 TDQ

-98 TPTLVGYII
+98 TPALVGYII

-204 ALELHKLSV
+204 ALELRKLSV

-317 NVSYALGAFFAG
+317 SVSYALGAFFAG

-460 VRKLLVSRRP
+460 VRNLLVSRRP

-480 PLASVEPKT
+480 PLASAEPKT

-532 YKHGSAIVGNPSD
+532 YKHGSAIVGDPSD
-545 PALLVQGHLVDA
+545 PALLVQGHLVNA

-644 NDIDEDEGAAIIAQ
+644 NDVDEDEGAAMIAQ

-671 ARNPSRRSIFDGIRE
+671 ARNASRHSIFDGIRE
-686 KMAKR
+686 KMANR

-696 RAKAAVKAAQATQA
+696 RAKAAVKAARAAQVAEA
-710 AEGGEAADAAFDA
+710 AEAAEAAAEAASDA
-723 SAVPEAQK
+723 SAAPEAQK
-731 PSFFSG
+731 TSFFSG
-737 MKDKIVGL
+737 MKDRIVGL
-745 RVKQRIADLKVKEKI
+745 RVKQRIADLNVKEKI
-760 ADLNVKE
+760 
-767 KLDNLN
+767 DNLN

-794 RIENLNLKDKMD
+794 RIEKLDLKDKMD

-815 WMPSFGKSAAAGAAG
+815 WMPSFGKSAAAAEAAET
-830 AAAAEAAQTAEAA
+830 AEAAEAAQT
-843 EKAETAEAA
+843 
-852 QPVQAESAAPAAAPV
+852 VQGESSAPAAEPADV
-867 DIQPEVVQPESAVE
+867 LPEVAQSEAARSERAVE
-881 EERTTEVQ
+881 EAGASAPEAPVVE
-889 AAVVSEP
+889 AVVSEP

>member
-1 MSSKRRGFSSF
+1 M
-12 KLSNLLSRFGTTLR
+12 
-26 RSARWKSRL
+26 
-35 KRFPSV
+35 
-41 QSARPAQRN
+41 
-50 GTERRGTDQTGQTRG
+50 
-65 EAALTDQ
+65 TDQ

-98 TPTLVGYII
+98 TPALVGYII

-263 LLGVAVFV
+263 LLSVAVFV
-271 AGMLIVGKRL
+271 AGMFIVGKRL

-460 VRKLLVSRRP
+460 VRNLLVSRRP

-644 NDIDEDEGAAIIAQ
+644 NDVDEDEGAVLIAQ

-671 ARNPSRRSIFDGIRE
+671 ARNASRHSILDGIRE

-696 RAKAAVKAAQATQA
+696 RAKAAAQAAQAA
-710 AEGGEAADAAFDA
+710 
-723 SAVPEAQK
+723 EAQK
-731 PSFFSG
+731 PSFSSG

-745 RVKQRIADLKVKEKI
+745 SVKQRIADLKVKEKI

-767 KLDNLN
+767 KID
-773 VKERIENLDVK
+773 NLDVK
-784 GRIERLDVKG
+784 GRIEKLD
-794 RIENLNLKDKMD
+794 LKDKMD

-815 WMPSFGKSAAAGAAG
+815 WMPSFGKSAAAGTAVD
-830 AAAAEAAQTAEAA
+830 EAAQTAEAA
-843 EKAETAEAA
+843 EVAETAK
-852 QPVQAESAAPAAAPV
+852 PVQAESAAPA
-867 DIQPEVVQPESAVE
+867 VVQPEAAQSKITVE
-881 EERTTEVQ
+881 EARASVPEIPVVE
-889 AAVVSEP
+889 AVVSEA
-896 SVKDVPASDAPAD
+896 SVKDVSEAD
-909 APAEA
+909 AS
-914 ASEEAKPAVT
+914 SEEAT
-924 DDVKKTE
+924 DGGHKGE
-931 Q
+931 

>member
-1 MSSKRRGFSSF
+1 M
-12 KLSNLLSRFGTTLR
+12 
-26 RSARWKSRL
+26 
-35 KRFPSV
+35 
-41 QSARPAQRN
+41 
-50 GTERRGTDQTGQTRG
+50 
-65 EAALTDQ
+65 TDQ

-460 VRKLLVSRRP
+460 VRNLLVSRRP

-587 VRVAS
+587 VRVAN

-644 NDIDEDEGAAIIAQ
+644 NDVDEDEGAAIIAQ

-671 ARNPSRRSIFDGIRE
+671 ARNTSRRSIFDGIRE

-745 RVKQRIADLKVKEKI
+745 RVKQRISDLKVNEKI

-867 DIQPEVVQPESAVE
+867 DAQPEVVQPESAVE

>member
-1 MSSKRRGFSSF
+1 M
-12 KLSNLLSRFGTTLR
+12 
-26 RSARWKSRL
+26 
-35 KRFPSV
+35 
-41 QSARPAQRN
+41 
-50 GTERRGTDQTGQTRG
+50 
-65 EAALTDQ
+65 TDQ

-428 LGIATPGTMSIV
+428 LGIATSGTMSIV

-460 VRKLLVSRRP
+460 VRNLLVSRRP

-496 AGVNEVVL
+496 AGVNEVIL

-644 NDIDEDEGAAIIAQ
+644 NDVDEDEGAAIIAQ

-671 ARNPSRRSIFDGIRE
+671 ARNASRHSIFDGIRE

-696 RAKAAVKAAQATQA
+696 RAKAAVKAAKAAQAVEA
-710 AEGGEAADAAFDA
+710 GDAGVAGEAASDA
-723 SAVPEAQK
+723 SAAPEAQK

-737 MKDKIVGL
+737 MKDRIIGL

-760 ADLNVKE
+760 
-767 KLDNLN
+767 
-773 VKERIENLDVK
+773 ENLDVK
-784 GRIERLDVKG
+784 GRIERLDVKS

-843 EKAETAEAA
+843 EKAEAAEAA

-867 DIQPEVVQPESAVE
+867 DVQPEVVQSEAAQSESTVE

-889 AAVVSEP
+889 APAVSES

-909 APAEA
+909 ASAEA

>member
-1 MSSKRRGFSSF
+1 M
-12 KLSNLLSRFGTTLR
+12 
-26 RSARWKSRL
+26 
-35 KRFPSV
+35 
-41 QSARPAQRN
+41 
-50 GTERRGTDQTGQTRG
+50 
-65 EAALTDQ
+65 TDQ

-204 ALELHKLSV
+204 ALELRKLSV

-460 VRKLLVSRRP
+460 VRNLLVSRRP

-644 NDIDEDEGAAIIAQ
+644 NDVDEDEGAAIIAQ

-671 ARNPSRRSIFDGIRE
+671 ARKASRHSIFDGIRE

-696 RAKAAVKAAQATQA
+696 RAKAAVKAAKAAQAVEA
-710 AEGGEAADAAFDA
+710 GDAGVAGEAASDA
-723 SAVPEAQK
+723 SAAPEAQK

-737 MKDKIVGL
+737 MKDRIIGL

-760 ADLNVKE
+760 
-767 KLDNLN
+767 
-773 VKERIENLDVK
+773 ENLDVK
-784 GRIERLDVKG
+784 GRIERLDVKS

-843 EKAETAEAA
+843 EKAEAAEAA

-867 DIQPEVVQPESAVE
+867 DVQPEVVQSEAAQSESTVE

-889 AAVVSEP
+889 APAVSES

-909 APAEA
+909 ASAEA

>member
-1 MSSKRRGFSSF
+1 M
-12 KLSNLLSRFGTTLR
+12 
-26 RSARWKSRL
+26 
-35 KRFPSV
+35 
-41 QSARPAQRN
+41 
-50 GTERRGTDQTGQTRG
+50 
-65 EAALTDQ
+65 TDQ

-204 ALELHKLSV
+204 ALELRKLSV

-460 VRKLLVSRRP
+460 VRNLLVSRRP

-644 NDIDEDEGAAIIAQ
+644 NDVDEDEGAAIIAQ

-671 ARNPSRRSIFDGIRE
+671 ARNASRHSIFDGIRE

-696 RAKAAVKAAQATQA
+696 RAKAAVKAAKAAQAVEA
-710 AEGGEAADAAFDA
+710 GDAGVAGEAASDA
-723 SAVPEAQK
+723 SAAPEAQK

-737 MKDKIVGL
+737 MKDRIIGL
-745 RVKQRIADLKVKEKI
+745 RVKQRIADLKVKEK
-760 ADLNVKE
+760 
-767 KLDNLN
+767 
-773 VKERIENLDVK
+773 IENLDVK

-867 DIQPEVVQPESAVE
+867 DVQPEVVQPESAVE

>member
-1 MSSKRRGFSSF
+1 M
-12 KLSNLLSRFGTTLR
+12 
-26 RSARWKSRL
+26 
-35 KRFPSV
+35 
-41 QSARPAQRN
+41 
-50 GTERRGTDQTGQTRG
+50 
-65 EAALTDQ
+65 TDQ

-204 ALELHKLSV
+204 ALELRKLSV

-460 VRKLLVSRRP
+460 VRNLLVSRRP

-644 NDIDEDEGAAIIAQ
+644 NDVDEDEGAAIIAQ

-671 ARNPSRRSIFDGIRE
+671 ARNASRHSIFDGIRE

-696 RAKAAVKAAQATQA
+696 RAKAAVKAAKAAQAVEA
-710 AEGGEAADAAFDA
+710 GDAGVAGEAASDA
-723 SAVPEAQK
+723 SAAPEAQK

-737 MKDKIVGL
+737 MKDRIIGL

-760 ADLNVKE
+760 
-767 KLDNLN
+767 
-773 VKERIENLDVK
+773 ENLDVK
-784 GRIERLDVKG
+784 GRIERLDVKS

-843 EKAETAEAA
+843 EKAEAAEAA

-867 DIQPEVVQPESAVE
+867 DVQPEVVQSEAAQSESTVE

-889 AAVVSEP
+889 APAVSES

-909 APAEA
+909 ASAEA